1 MKLEKLTF
9 LEKVKLEGYKKKIT
23 NIIVSWGGG
32 SFILFLFISI
42 IPMGLIPNKRRVVLS
57 NPDMSIFESMGVF
70 PTILM
75 MLIISGIITLY
86 LLYTYKYLKILKDLV
101 DLKKVTLNV
110 VIMNVIPKKG
120 QGPKEVEVYFKPAYK
135 NVNRIEFI
143 GYDNLPLL
151 YKNQEV
157 ELVIAPNSYYPLSV
171 KSKEPVKDVLHSL
184 EVLNKYKQRG

>member
-23 NIIVSWGGG
+23 NLIVSWGGG

-70 PTILM
+70 QTILIM
-75 MLIISGIITLY
+75 SVISGIITLY

-151 YKNQEV
+151 YKKQEV

>member
-1 MKLEKLTF
+1 MELQKLEF

-57 NPDMSIFESMGVF
+57 NPDMSIFESMGVL

-75 MLIISGIITLY
+75 MLVISGIITLY

-157 ELVIAPNSYYPLSV
+157 ELVITPNSYYPLSV

>member
-1 MKLEKLTF
+1 
-9 LEKVKLEGYKKKIT
+9 
-23 NIIVSWGGG
+23 
-32 SFILFLFISI
+32 
-42 IPMGLIPNKRRVVLS
+42 
-57 NPDMSIFESMGVF
+57 
-70 PTILM
+70 
-75 MLIISGIITLY
+75 
-86 LLYTYKYLKILKDLV
+86 
-101 DLKKVTLNV
+101 
-110 VIMNVIPKKG
+110 MNVIPKKG

-157 ELVIAPNSYYPLSV
+157 ELVITPNSYYPLSV